1 MHKIVSLIPHPQT
14 AAQIFEDQVVIA
26 LADSSQVIV
35 LNETGTLIWQLCD
48 GEHSFDQ
55 IVQAVVDVYDV
66 SFDDAS
72 RDAQILV
79 DQLLDADALIKYE
92 LEQKV

>member
-1 MHKIVSLIPHPQT
+1 M
-14 AAQIFEDQVVIA
+14 
-26 LADSSQVIV
+26 
-35 LNETGTLIWQLCD
+35 
-48 GEHSFDQ
+48 
-55 IVQAVVDVYDV
+55 QAVVDVYDV